1 MLLISSVI
9 KFKIVF
15 RRYYQLAI
23 TVSKAVSMVNLD
35 RISDSVFVHVKG
47 ETRANIAFID
57 LGDFI
62 VAVDSGMFPTVAE
75 ELRRQIER
83 IRGKRIRY
91 LIITHYHGDHVFG
104 NQAYEDCEIIASKK
118 TYEIMA
124 KRLENEWSPE
134 KLKEY
139 ISRNPELAE
148 KLKGLRIVLPTTT
161 FSSKYV
167 IGKDNNVIEVY
178 EADGH
183 CDGSVFVYFPKEK
196 VLVAG
201 DLYFAKMWPY
211 GGDPTVDP
219 YKWVAALEKML
230 EPGVNIVVPGHG
242 PVTSK
247 EDLAE
252 YLNFMK
258 MLVRKIE
265 EYVDQGITIDKIM
278 KMEDILSLG
287 PTPKSDNEKYFQR
300 ATIEKFYEKI
310 KTLRSQEK

>member
-1 MLLISSVI
+1 MR
-9 KFKIVF
+9 KYRFY
-15 RRYYQLAI
+15 R
-23 TVSKAVSMVNLD
+23 
-35 RISDSVFVHVKG
+35 
-47 ETRANIAFID
+47 

-83 IRGKRIRY
+83 LGGKRVRY

-134 KLKEY
+134 RLKEY
-139 ISRNPELAE
+139 ISSNPELAE
-148 KLKGLRIVLPTTT
+148 KLRGLRIVLPTTT
-161 FSSKYV
+161 FSGKYV
-167 IGKDNNVIEVY
+167 IGKDNNIIEVY

-196 VLVAG
+196 VLVTG
-201 DLYFAKMWPY
+201 DLYFTKMWPY
-211 GGDPTVDP
+211 GGDPTVNP

-230 EPGVNIVVPGHG
+230 ELDANIVVLGHG
-242 PVTSK
+242 SVTSK

-252 YLNFMK
+252 YLDFMK

-265 EYVDQGITIDKIM
+265 EYIDQGITIDRIV
-278 KMEDILSLG
+278 KMEDILSLD
-287 PTPKSDNEKYFQR
+287 PTPKSDNEKSFQK
-300 ATIEKFYEKI
+300 AIIEKFYEKI
-310 KTLRSQEK
+310 KTLRGQR